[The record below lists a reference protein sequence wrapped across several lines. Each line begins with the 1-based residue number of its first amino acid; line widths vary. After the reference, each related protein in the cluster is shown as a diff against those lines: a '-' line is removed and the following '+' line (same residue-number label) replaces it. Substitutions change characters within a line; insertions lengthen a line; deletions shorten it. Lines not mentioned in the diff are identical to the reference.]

1 VPFLTTLSAAASAAK
16 SIEQLKTRK
25 LGVLSIQEYHEL
37 ARQGG
42 AAARLE
48 TLEDCT
54 RLVEYIKSFQ
64 L

>member
-1 VPFLTTLSAAASAAK
+1 VRT
-16 SIEQLKTRK
+16 
-25 LGVLSIQEYHEL
+25 IQEFHEL

-42 AAARLE
+42 SAARLE
-48 TLEDCT
+48 TLDDCT